1 MQRATTANQHS
12 CHTNLKAD
20 RVVKRAAAGSVNEAS
35 AAGRAVHFPQEST
48 WQTGTVVCTCMLCKI
63 SKAFLIQSAIAVL
76 LLVTYF
82 SYFPFSSHSVRE
94 IWSVLGFKCMKVRFS
109 VVTGRV
115 CVSGFVRLHHWE
127 CDDGRSKDGQHF
139 LSTCAYECK
148 VLLFESKNS
157 KVKNC
162 LWFSHFLS

>member
-109 VVTGRV
+109 AVTGRV
-115 CVSGFVRLHHWE
+115 CVLGLLDFIIENVMMVDPKTANTFWARVLMSVKFSSLRVKTPKWKTV
-127 CDDGRSKDGQHF
+127 CDSAT
-139 LSTCAYECK
+139 S
-148 VLLFESKNS
+148 
-157 KVKNC
+157 
-162 LWFSHFLS
+162 